1 MSDEYSNLPP
11 GTCDGDPR
19 APWNEG
25 DGDSHDGATC
35 GTCRHLCTVW
45 SEADAVR
52 AIGHACAI
60 DAAYGDLYDVRDDT
74 TPCAFWWRCDD
85 GC

>member
-25 DGDSHDGATC
+25 DGDGCEGDRRC
-35 GTCRHLCTVW
+35 GNCGFFCAVW
-45 SEADAVR
+45 PEDASR
-52 AIGHACAI
+52 RDALGHACAL
-60 DAAYGDLYDVRDDT
+60 DAEYGDLYEVMDDT
-74 TPCAFWWRCDD
+74 EPCDFWVAM
-85 GC
+85 

>member
-25 DGDSHDGATC
+25 DGDSHECDRWC
-35 GTCRHLCTVW
+35 GNCGFFCAIW
-45 SEADAVR
+45 PEDASR
-52 AIGHACAI
+52 RDALGYACAR
-60 DAAYGDLYDVRDDT
+60 DAEYGDLYEVMDDT
-74 TPCAFWWRCDD
+74 EPCDLWVAM
-85 GC
+85 

>member
-25 DGDSHDGATC
+25 DGDSNEGGRRCGNCGFFCAVWPEDASRHDALGF
-35 GTCRHLCTVW
+35 
-45 SEADAVR
+45 
-52 AIGHACAI
+52 ACAR
-60 DAAYGDLYDVRDDT
+60 DAEYGDLYEASDDT
-74 TPCAFWWRCDD
+74 DPCDLWVAL
-85 GC
+85 